1 MKGVTMNK
9 KITALICA
17 AAMLLVSGCSEQ
29 NGSGDSPAQ
38 THSSADSVS
47 SVSEAEIIDSLNN
60 GIIID
65 EVSGNVYKNERNA
78 NPISPSIFCA
88 DPTSVEY
95 NGRLYVYGTNDQ
107 QQAEEGTKN
116 DYAHIKSLV
125 VFSTDDMVNWI
136 YHGRIEVDK
145 IAPWIY
151 NSWAPSIA
159 SRVEEDGLTHFYL
172 YFSNGG
178 SGVGVITSTD
188 PVGPW
193 SDPLG
198 APLVYQNMPG
208 LENCP
213 APFDPGVCI
222 DENGTGWLTFGGG
235 NAADGGVVHT
245 NVPKIAR
252 LGADMLSFDSE
263 FVSIDA
269 PYFFEASELNY
280 IDGTYYYTYCNDWQ
294 NRNKWD
300 RKDIPAPPSCSMAY
314 MTTKTPLDADSWEY
328 RGAYFYNSGQNAD
341 GESGMRWAN
350 NHTHFCEYQG
360 TNYIIHH
367 TLLLEELTDGTAG
380 FRSIMVDYL
389 PMNAADGEIPITAA
403 TRQGVSQIKLLDPYA
418 ENSGAV
424 MFTSADIG
432 YTDGNDP
439 AAKSKADGAWIY
451 VRGAD
456 FGYGASAFTA
466 DVKGKGR
473 IEVRLDSISGEAVS
487 FIEFDNA
494 DYAKV
499 RSAEFSQ
506 FDGRN
511 HNIYLV
517 FSGADIELRSW
528 QFTKG
533 SEELRPE
540 ENISD
545 TEIKYE
551 TLILT
556 GQAVN
561 PGPSPSAVVE
571 MTGDGEYSVKSTS
584 FEKDSELL
592 NFGFI
597 NVDPDAKY
605 KLLVKSIGLETEKG
619 IVEVPV
625 NAELDPTSGSANGL
639 ANGWMGAEIGSVIYG
654 TKECGIVAAKTTVG
668 WIGYRFALII
678 NGEETPFTSI
688 TYNFTV
694 SGLELDG

>member
-1 MKGVTMNK
+1 MKGVTMNN
-9 KITALICA
+9 KITSLIIA
-17 AAMLLVSGCSEQ
+17 AVMMLVSGCYGQ
-29 NGSGDSPAQ
+29 NGSGDSSSQ
-38 THSSADSVS
+38 TESSADSVD

-65 EVSGNVYKNERNA
+65 EVSGNVYKDERNA
-78 NPISPSIFCA
+78 NPISPNIFCA

-95 NGRLYVYGTNDQ
+95 NGRLYVYGSNDT
-107 QQAEEGTKN
+107 QQAENDTVN
-116 DYAHIKSLV
+116 DYDYIKSLV
-125 VFSTDDMVNWI
+125 VLSTDDMANWI
-136 YHGRIEVDK
+136 YHGRIEVDE
-145 IAPWIY
+145 IAPWIA
-151 NSWAPSIA
+151 NSWAPSIV

-178 SGVGVITSTD
+178 GGVI
-188 PVGPW
+188 
-193 SDPLG
+193 
-198 APLVYQNMPG
+198 
-208 LENCP
+208 
-213 APFDPGVCI
+213 
-222 DENGTGWLTFGGG
+222 
-235 NAADGGVVHT
+235 HT

-269 PYFFEASELNY
+269 PYFCEASELNY

-294 NRNKWD
+294 NRSKWD
-300 RKDIPAPPSCSMAY
+300 RKDIPAPPTCSMAY

-328 RGAYFYNSGQNAD
+328 RGAYFYNAGQNAD

-360 TNYIIHH
+360 TNYIVHH
-367 TLLLEELTDGTAG
+367 TLLLEELTGGTAG

-403 TRQGVSQIKLLDPYA
+403 TRHGVSQIKLLDPYA

-451 VRGAD
+451 VKGAD

-499 RSAEFSQ
+499 RSAKFSQ

-533 SEELRPE
+533 SEKLRPE
-540 ENISD
+540 EKISD
-545 TEIKYE
+545 TKIKYE
-551 TLILT
+551 NLILT

-571 MTGDGEYSVKSTS
+571 MSGDGEYSVKSTS
-584 FEKDSELL
+584 FEKGSELL

-605 KLLVKSIGLETEKG
+605 KVHVKSIGLETENG

-625 NAELDPTSGSANGL
+625 NAELDPSSESANGL
-639 ANGWMGAEIGSVIYG
+639 ANGWMGAEIGSVVYG
-654 TKECGIVAAKTTVG
+654 TKKCGIVAAETTVD
-668 WIGYRFALII
+668 WIGYRFALVI
-678 NGEETPFTSI
+678 NGKEVPFTSI
-688 TYNFTV
+688 TYN
-694 SGLELDG
+694 LEISDLVLD

>member
-9 KITALICA
+9 KITALICT

-29 NGSGDSPAQ
+29 NGSNDSPVQ
-38 THSSADSVS
+38 TESSADSVD
-47 SVSEAEIIDSLNN
+47 SVSKAETSDKPDNETIIDSLNN

-88 DPTSVEY
+88 DPTAVEY
-95 NGRLYVYGTNDQ
+95 DGRLYVYGTNDQ
-107 QQAEEGTKN
+107 QQSEEGTKN

-145 IAPWIY
+145 IAPWIT

-172 YFSNGG
+172 YFSNAGG
-178 SGVGVITSTD
+178 GVGVITSTD

-193 SDPLG
+193 TDPLG
-198 APLVYQNMPG
+198 EPLVYQNMPG

-245 NVPKIAR
+245 NVPKVAR

-269 PYFFEASELNY
+269 PYFLEASELNY

-300 RKDIPAPPSCSMAY
+300 RKDIPEPPTCSMAY

-328 RGAYFYNSGQNAD
+328 KGAYFYNSGQNAN
-341 GESGMRWAN
+341 GESGMRWGN
-350 NHTHFCEYQG
+350 NHTHFCEFQG
-360 TNYIIHH
+360 TNYIVHH
-367 TLLLEELTDGTAG
+367 TLLLEELTGGTAG
-380 FRSIMVDYL
+380 YRSIMVDYL

-439 AAKSKADGAWIY
+439 AAKSKANGSWIY

-473 IEVRLDSISGEAVS
+473 IEVRLDSISGKAVS
-487 FIEFDNA
+487 YIEFDNA

-499 RSAEFSQ
+499 RSTEFSK

-533 SEELRPE
+533 NEELRPE

-556 GQAVN
+556 SQAVN
-561 PGPSPSAVVE
+561 PGPSPSAYLE

-584 FEKDSELL
+584 FEKESELL

-597 NVDPDAKY
+597 NVNPDAKY
-605 KLLVKSIGLETEKG
+605 KVLVKSVGLETENG

-625 NAELDPTSGSANGL
+625 NAELDPTSSSANGL
-639 ANGWMGAEIGSVIYG
+639 ANGWMGAEIGSVGYG
-654 TKECGIVAAKTTVG
+654 TQE
-668 WIGYRFALII
+668 
-678 NGEETPFTSI
+678 
-688 TYNFTV
+688 
-694 SGLELDG
+694 SGLGGVLRS